1 MYSVIIKMSSVL
13 LLLYRQ
19 SLKEAK
25 RIPNENVKQFAI
37 RKIREEYRNVENPK
51 NNSIKEA
58 QESID
63 VLKRYKLISK
73 LYWSNYYTNVL
84 K

>member
-1 MYSVIIKMSSVL
+1 MSSVL

-25 RIPNENVKQFAI
+25 KIPNENVKQFAI
-37 RKIREEYRNVENPK
+37 RRIKEEYRNKENPK

-58 QESID
+58 QDCID
-63 VLKRYKLISK
+63 VLKRYSLISK

-84 K
+84 KNEYTL

>member
-1 MYSVIIKMSSVL
+1 MSSVL

-25 RIPNENVKQFAI
+25 KIPNENVKQFAI
-37 RKIREEYRNVENPK
+37 RKIKEEYRNSENPK
-51 NNSIKEA
+51 NNSIKDA

>member
-1 MYSVIIKMSSVL
+1 MNL

-25 RIPNENVKQFAI
+25 KIPNENVKQFVI
-37 RKIREEYRNVENPK
+37 RRIREDYRKSENPE

-63 VLKRYKLISK
+63 MLKRYSLISK
-73 LYWSNYYTNVL
+73 LYWSSYYTNVL

>member
-1 MYSVIIKMSSVL
+1 MSSVL

-25 RIPNENVKQFAI
+25 KIPNENVKQFAI
-37 RKIREEYRNVENPK
+37 RKIREEYRENPK

-63 VLKRYKLISK
+63 VLKRYSLISK

-84 K
+84 KK

>member
-1 MYSVIIKMSSVL
+1 MSSVL

-25 RIPNENVKQFAI
+25 KIPNENVKQFAI
-37 RKIREEYRNVENPK
+37 RRIREDYRNPENPK

-58 QESID
+58 QDSID
-63 VLKRYKLISK
+63 VLKRYSLISK

-84 K
+84 KK

>member
-1 MYSVIIKMSSVL
+1 MSSVL

-25 RIPNENVKQFAI
+25 KIPNENVKQFAI
-37 RKIREEYRNVENPK
+37 RRIREEYRISGLENQE
-51 NNSIKEA
+51 NISIKEA
-58 QESID
+58 QDCID
-63 VLKRYKLISK
+63 VLKRYSLISK

-84 K
+84 KNEYTL

>member
-1 MYSVIIKMSSVL
+1 MSSVL

-25 RIPNENVKQFAI
+25 KIPNENVKQFAI
-37 RKIREEYRNVENPK
+37 RRIKEEYRNPENPK
-51 NNSIKEA
+51 NNSIREA
-58 QESID
+58 QETINM
-63 VLKRYKLISK
+63 LKRYKLISK

-84 K
+84 KK

>member
-1 MYSVIIKMSSVL
+1 MSSVL

-25 RIPNENVKQFAI
+25 KIPNENIKQFAI
-37 RKIREEYRNVENPK
+37 RKIREEYRNLENPK

-58 QESID
+58 QESIN
-63 VLKRYKLISK
+63 VLKRYSLISK
-73 LYWSNYYTNVL
+73 LYWSSYYKNVL

>member
-1 MYSVIIKMSSVL
+1 MSSVL

-25 RIPNENVKQFAI
+25 KIPNENVKQFSI
-37 RKIREEYRNVENPK
+37 RRIREDYRNPENPK

-58 QESID
+58 QDSID
-63 VLKRYKLISK
+63 VLKRYSLISN

-84 K
+84 KK

>member
-1 MYSVIIKMSSVL
+1 MSSVL

-19 SLKEAK
+19 SLKEARK
-25 RIPNENVKQFAI
+25 IPNENIKQFAI
-37 RKIREEYRNVENPK
+37 RRIREEYRNVENPK
-51 NNSIKEA
+51 NNSILEA

-73 LYWSNYYTNVL
+73 LYWSSYYITVI
-84 K
+84 KR

>member
-1 MYSVIIKMSSVL
+1 MSSVL

-25 RIPNENVKQFAI
+25 KIPNENVKQFAI
-37 RKIREEYRNVENPK
+37 RRIREEYRNPENPK

-63 VLKRYKLISK
+63 VLKRYSLISK
-73 LYWSNYYTNVL
+73 LYWSSYYITVI
-84 K
+84 KR

>member
-1 MYSVIIKMSSVL
+1 MSSVL

-25 RIPNENVKQFAI
+25 KIPNENVKQFAI
-37 RKIREEYRNVENPK
+37 RMIREDYRNPENPK

-63 VLKRYKLISK
+63 VLKRYSLISK
-73 LYWSNYYTNVL
+73 LYWSNYYINVL
-84 K
+84 KK

>member
-1 MYSVIIKMSSVL
+1 MSSVL
-13 LLLYRQ
+13 LLLYRH

-37 RKIREEYRNVENPK
+37 RKIREEYRNPENPK

-63 VLKRYKLISK
+63 VLKRYKIISK
-73 LYWSNYYTNVL
+73 LYWSSYYTNVL

>member
-1 MYSVIIKMSSVL
+1 MSSVL

-25 RIPNENVKQFAI
+25 KIPNENVKQFAI
-37 RKIREEYRNVENPK
+37 RRIREDYRNSENPK

-58 QESID
+58 QDSID
-63 VLKRYKLISK
+63 VLKRYSLISK
-73 LYWSNYYTNVL
+73 LYWSNYYINVL
-84 K
+84 KK

>member
-1 MYSVIIKMSSVL
+1 MSSVL

-25 RIPNENVKQFAI
+25 KIPNENVKQFAI
-37 RKIREEYRNVENPK
+37 RRIREDYRTSGTGLENPK

-58 QESID
+58 QDSID
-63 VLKRYKLISK
+63 VLKRYSLISK
-73 LYWSNYYTNVL
+73 LYWSSYYTNVL

>member
-1 MYSVIIKMSSVL
+1 MSSVL

-25 RIPNENVKQFAI
+25 KIPNENVKQFAI
-37 RKIREEYRNVENPK
+37 RKIREEYRENPK

-58 QESID
+58 QEAID
-63 VLKRYKLISK
+63 VLKRYSLISK